1 MSKSD
6 NVGDATVRLAPSIL
20 SADFT
25 RLGEQVEEA
34 ESAGADRIHVDV
46 MDGHFVPNITIGP
59 LVVRALQRVTKL
71 PLETHLMI
79 EHPER
84 YVEAFAEAGSTS
96 LLVHVEGATHL
107 HRTIGQ
113 IKSLGI
119 GAGVVLNPATPAA
132 LIEEILPDVDQVL
145 VMTVNPGFGGQKFI
159 ASMLP
164 KIQRVRQMIDQANRE
179 CQLEVDGGIDA
190 TSAPQ
195 VVAAGARVLVAGSAV
210 FGAKDGVRAA
220 MERLRASVQDSRSG

>member
-1 MSKSD
+1 MSRSD
-6 NVGDATVRLAPSIL
+6 NVGDVAVKLAPSIL

-25 RLGEQVEEA
+25 RLGEQVKEA
-34 ESAGADRIHVDV
+34 ESAGADRIHIDV

-84 YVEAFAEAGSTS
+84 FVEAFVEAGSTS

-107 HRTIGQ
+107 HRTISH

-159 ASMLP
+159 ASTLR

-220 MERLRASVQDSRSG
+220 MDRLRASVQDSRSG